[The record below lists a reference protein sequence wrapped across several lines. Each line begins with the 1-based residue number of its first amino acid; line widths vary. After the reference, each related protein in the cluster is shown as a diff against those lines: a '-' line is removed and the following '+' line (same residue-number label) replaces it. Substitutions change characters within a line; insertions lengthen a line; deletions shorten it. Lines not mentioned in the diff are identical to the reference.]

1 MNKALKLSCIKGL
14 PVRVVRSFKASLWAT
29 GLARGNLSNQSPFG
43 ARHALPV
50 PLHTRSSTSLVLH
63 FCTRKQPAPPP
74 SAGEAVKL
82 RTHSGHAGAVRRRV
96 PHPPL
101 LAQARQPEA
110 PHLQVCVHVWPSSG
124 GAETGPWPRY
134 DLLGVRQQG

>member
-29 GLARGNLSNQSPFG
+29 GLARGKLSNQSPYW
-43 ARHALPV
+43 
-50 PLHTRSSTSLVLH
+50 HTTCPACPPPHTLQSQPSSAYTN
-63 FCTRKQPAPPP
+63 RQPAPSPN
-74 SAGEAVKL
+74 AGEAVEL
-82 RTHSGHAGAVRRRV
+82 RTHGGHAGAVRRCV

-124 GAETGPWPRY
+124 GAETGPWPRC